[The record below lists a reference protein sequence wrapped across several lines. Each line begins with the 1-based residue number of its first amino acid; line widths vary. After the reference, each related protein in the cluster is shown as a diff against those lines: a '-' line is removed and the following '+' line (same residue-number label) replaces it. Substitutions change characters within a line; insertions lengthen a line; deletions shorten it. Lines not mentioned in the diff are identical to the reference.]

1 MKHENYFDEFLKEHI
16 NLNQSRLNRLENSVD
31 AIKDVLSANLDGYR
45 KISPQG
51 SYAHGT
57 IIKPVHDND
66 EFDADIL
73 VFIKDDDFDPD
84 EYSTDYVKKVYDV
97 FQNNGVYKDKSKP
110 NSRCVTIDYVG
121 DFHIDVVPCIE
132 YGNSQYICNRTK
144 KEYERTDGDGYK
156 KWLADKNRVV
166 GGNFLKKSIRIFKF
180 LRDHKDNFSIKSI
193 LLTTLI
199 GNQVSVLATNSENF
213 CDLPTTLKSL
223 SNRMNDF
230 LQKHPTMPIIN
241 NPVLSEEDFNR
252 KWDQSKYANFRD
264 KFNIYNKKI
273 NCAFDEKDHNKS
285 VKKWRELFG
294 EKFGQLKTA
303 ESSVS
308 AAVGLGVATSAI
320 SPKAVATKPYSTS
333 D

>member
-1 MKHENYFDEFLKEHI
+1 MTQSKTYLVITWAVIVKLAPKDPTRTGQLSSLFTTMMSLMRIFLFSSKTMNY
-16 NLNQSRLNRLENSVD
+16 
-31 AIKDVLSANLDGYR
+31 
-45 KISPQG
+45 
-51 SYAHGT
+51 
-57 IIKPVHDND
+57 
-66 EFDADIL
+66 
-73 VFIKDDDFDPD
+73 DPD

-199 GNQVSVLATNSENF
+199 GNQVSVLDTNSKDF
-213 CDLPTTLKSL
+213 CDLPTTLKTL

-230 LQKHPTMPIIN
+230 LQKHPTMPIIK

-264 KFNIYNKKI
+264 KFNTYNKKI
-273 NCAFDEKDHNKS
+273 NCAFDEKEPQQECK
-285 VKKWRELFG
+285 E
-294 EKFGQLKTA
+294 
-303 ESSVS
+303 
-308 AAVGLGVATSAI
+308 VAGTVRRQILAS
-320 SPKAVATKPYSTS
+320 
-333 D
+333 